1 MVSAGIAW
9 TAVKVVA
16 AITALVIGAVC
27 VVVCY
32 QYERAKEKEKGGIC
46 PHFDTGDCVYVEPK
60 TGIPLICPCCTNCCN
75 CNAATRKALWEVRN
89 G

>member
-1 MVSAGIAW
+1 MVSASAVW

-16 AITALVIGAVC
+16 ALTALLIGAVC

-32 QYERAKEKEKGGIC
+32 KDGRANEKKREGVC

-60 TGIPLICPCCTNCCN
+60 TGMPLICPCCPDCCK
-75 CNAATRKALWEVRN
+75 CNAATRKALGEVRN